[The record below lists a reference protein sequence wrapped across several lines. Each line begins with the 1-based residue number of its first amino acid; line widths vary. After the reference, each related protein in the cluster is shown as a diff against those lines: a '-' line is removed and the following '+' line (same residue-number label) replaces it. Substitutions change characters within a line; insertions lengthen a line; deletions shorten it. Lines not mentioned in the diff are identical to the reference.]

1 MDKKYTGYF
10 SPYYFSNLKYHSEAV
25 KVFDTFYKNNKS
37 KEKKKPSKN
46 NSPLL
51 IQNMAI
57 GYYIALVRQNM
68 INSGLVTVLINI
80 LKHKD
85 MHKFIDEDIIEY
97 AIQVLK
103 VLIEYAEFVQKQAPD
118 QRFVK
123 DMKKNISQGLKTF
136 TKYKTEYSEFFMLV
150 TDFVDTEDNEESME
164 EKKKS
169 ESEDDK
175 KLKRKQMAQKKK
187 LQIMKRMQTNRSNI
201 IEKFGLETGASS
213 TNESMSS
220 ISEQDMV
227 EVPKC
232 QK

>member
-1 MDKKYTGYF
+1 
-10 SPYYFSNLKYHSEAV
+10 
-25 KVFDTFYKNNKS
+25 
-37 KEKKKPSKN
+37 
-46 NSPLL
+46 
-51 IQNMAI
+51 MAI

-80 LKHKD
+80 LKYKD